1 MRNAVAQSVRSKLL
15 HSLQRLFP
23 ISSPT
28 EKPKQFD
35 AVGFGIELEDR
46 FRPDAW
52 GASAMHG
59 TLENAAQERRAVEL
73 VTGVALTVQLK
84 HLFDEG
90 WQLIGITPPQSQQAL
105 QLDGLAECFRDGKP
119 IPVPGEMGR
128 RDMVIIEAIYRS
140 AARGGER
147 VEIKV

>member
-90 WQLIGITPPQSQQAL
+90 WQLIGITPPQMGAPL
-105 QLDGLAECFRDGKP
+105 PTIYGRKRCFVAVRPEKL
-119 IPVPGEMGR
+119 
-128 RDMVIIEAIYRS
+128 S
-140 AARGGER
+140 A
-147 VEIKV
+147 